1 MTTRPRN
8 DKNADES
15 AQVEAAGFIPIKAA
29 PYWDEL
35 APVVVAAVSKTARL
49 TGREPRALYPVATAL
64 VLWAWQTKGVDL
76 DVGRM
81 FRRRI
86 VEEFVHR
93 GMNSYTRGSRATY
106 RSMLIAI
113 VDAVTPP
120 SEQPFPIPRSEP
132 TPPYTLSEIAVL
144 RSWSSSQGSSTRRQ
158 DASVLLALGFGGGL
172 ATRELLALRVSD
184 VDARPD
190 GVHVL
195 VWEKRPRLVPVLPV
209 WETALRDAVRDAA
222 AGDWLFRRGR
232 TGVRPGQVTD
242 FLHRGHTTELDV
254 RPARMRTTWMLTHL
268 QAGTPPRELLRIA
281 GLENLAALDRLT
293 RFLPA
298 RASNPPSA
306 ASTPLQV
313 R

>member
-1 MTTRPRN
+1 MTTRPQQ

-15 AQVEAAGFIPIKAA
+15 AGVDAARFIPIKAA

-35 APVVVAAVSKTARL
+35 EPVVVAAVSKTARL
-49 TGREPRALYPVATAL
+49 TGREPQALYPVATAF
-64 VLWAWQTKGVDL
+64 VLWAWQTRGVEL

-81 FRRRI
+81 FRRRV

-93 GMNSYTRGSRATY
+93 GMSSYTRGSRATY
-106 RSMLIAI
+106 RSMLISI
-113 VDAVTPP
+113 VNAVTPP
-120 SEQPFPIPRSEP
+120 SEQPFPIPRSDP
-132 TPPYTLSEIAVL
+132 THPYTPPEIAAL
-144 RSWSSSQGSSTRRQ
+144 RSWAGSQGNSTRRQ
-158 DASVLLALGFGGGL
+158 DAAVLLALGFGGGL

-184 VDARPD
+184 VDKRSD

-195 VWEKRPRLVPVLPV
+195 VWDRRPRLVPILAA
-209 WETALRDAVRDAA
+209 WDTALRAAVRDADPS
-222 AGDWLFRRGR
+222 DWLFRRGR
-232 TGVRPGQVTD
+232 TGVRPAQVTD

-268 QAGTPPRELLRIA
+268 QSGTPPRELLRIA

-298 RASNPPSA
+298 RAPNPPSA
-306 ASTPLQV
+306 ATPPHQV

>member
-1 MTTRPRN
+1 MRPRERGGE
-8 DKNADES
+8 NAPQPSD
-15 AQVEAAGFIPIKAA
+15 ADAGRFVPIKAA
-29 PYWDEL
+29 PYWNVLE
-35 APVVVAAVSKTARL
+35 PVVVTAVSKTARL
-49 TGREPRALYPVATAL
+49 TGREPRSLYPVATAF
-64 VLWAWQTKGVDL
+64 VLWAWQSKGIEL
-76 DVGRM
+76 DVGRI

-93 GMNSYTRGSRATY
+93 GLASYARGSRATY
-106 RSMLIAI
+106 RSILIAI

-120 SEQPFPIPRSEP
+120 SEQPFPIPRSDP
-132 TPPYTLSEIAVL
+132 TPPYTPDEIAAL
-144 RSWSSSQGSSTRRQ
+144 RSWARSQGSSMRRQ

-184 VDARPD
+184 MDVRPD
-190 GVHVL
+190 SVHAL
-195 VWEKRPRLVPVLPV
+195 VWDRRPRLVPILPA
-209 WETALRDAVRDAA
+209 WDAALRDAVADADSDA
-222 AGDWLFRRGR
+222 WLFRRGR

-293 RFLPA
+293 PFLPA
-298 RASNPPSA
+298 RAPIPPSSA
-306 ASTPLQV
+306 TLSPRTD
-313 R
+313 

>member
-1 MTTRPRN
+1 MTPHLT
-8 DKNADES
+8 KGTS
-15 AQVEAAGFIPIKAA
+15 AVQQPDVDAAGFVPIKAA
-29 PYWDEL
+29 RYWDALE
-35 APVVVAAVSKTARL
+35 PVVVAAVSKAAGL
-49 TGREPRALYPVATAL
+49 TGREPRSLYPVATAF
-64 VLWAWQTKGVDL
+64 VLWAWQSKGIEL
-76 DVGRM
+76 EVGRM

-93 GMNSYTRGSRATY
+93 GMTSYTRGSRATY
-106 RSMLIAI
+106 RSILIAI

-120 SEQPFPIPRSEP
+120 SEQPFPIPRSDP
-132 TPPYTLSEIAVL
+132 TPPYTPSEIAAL
-144 RSWSSSQGSSTRRQ
+144 RSWANSQGSSTRRQ

-184 VDARPD
+184 VDVRPH
-190 GVHVL
+190 GVHAL
-195 VWEKRPRLVPVLPV
+195 VWDRRPRLVPVLPA
-209 WETALRDAVRDAA
+209 WDSPLREAVRDADPDA
-222 AGDWLFRRGR
+222 WLFRRGR

-268 QAGTPPRELLRIA
+268 QSGTPPRELLRIA

-298 RASNPPSA
+298 RAPTPPSSA
-306 ASTPLQV
+306 TPSP
-313 R
+313 RTD